1 MHEHT
6 NGTSLVGSVFERP
19 PPLGLRRPPQLPTSG
34 RTGFPAAQHRSKS
47 AFARRRDEE
56 RKTDNTRPRAVPTV
70 VPIPKVQ
77 PFTPNT
83 TVAHERQEDAVVDW
97 REEISRQSQTKVQNM
112 SAEERERERNEIYE
126 RFGAD
131 IGDIL
136 RRAREARERRAEKDS
151 EEMKHKHPE
160 GDSITAGGNGVLQEP
175 DLFSSSRRNSEKS
188 LPEVPITSEKPT
200 VRPVSPPLASYPPLS
215 LSASATRPSTPNKA
229 LRKLRFAELSPTDV
243 HVYESAPPS
252 PRKKTVL
259 ALPPPP
265 PAGTDED
272 IVSLGMYRATR
283 MASSEDPEEGSPEY
297 IRQKYFPSAPS
308 SNPDLAWMK
317 PSTSDAQS
325 DDSSPLDK
333 LRFDLSGNPIPSSI
347 SLTLPTHL
355 GLHHHAE
362 GSHAG
367 YTLDDIFLL
376 TRSSV
381 AAQRAAMLGVLSGI
395 ARWLRNCVEGGN
407 SKADDL
413 LLNDLSAKSAPL
425 LKRILFAGLE
435 VLPERGSVGARGIAV
450 VWQCLVGWEAQ
461 EINDLQV
468 DLNDVEATFGEV
480 ELNISVDIST
490 ATTTTP
496 PPSISSLIDALPLP
510 EMLSQ
515 LVPLLSSP
523 PDFNSGESSPT
534 LNQLQ
539 LLAIVHRISK
549 HSNAAAEK
557 IVQTS
562 NLVASIINVFL
573 LSAATPHPSAIQC
586 LTTLVSAS
594 RQNAK
599 MLCGPA
605 DAMLKFVA
613 SAIPSIDGTM
623 QYPAELAHELLVSTL
638 RLYTYLGRYGMY
650 SHTAAD
656 AQELW
661 MRLAMYV
668 TDTGGKLAQSW
679 AELISTWMIC
689 ATDPHRTSPSHDILW
704 SRVVAWGWGEDML
717 TLRACDQLPGD
728 KGPLRQIMDTQG
740 AIWRCTSAW
749 LEGSRINSTR
759 GGQAE
764 REAALTVLKPG
775 FKNEAGLARHITLAT
790 LEGLKVDLE
799 NLRST
804 EAPSQWLPTLLS
816 AGRCASALTAV
827 IRLWLACIPSS
838 SGLPESPSFDLPFSQ
853 ISQLC
858 ALLVS
863 HPVWS
868 YPSKYEHCGLV
879 GAYARVMCRP
889 LTSLL
894 YYYLL
899 LSRKLPGSSGDLWM
913 AQAFAIILRCYP
925 GDEDYALAI
934 LDDLL
939 GMITADWAKQRQLKI
954 PDTIWERGGMDAIK
968 HILHHVIQSGDD
980 IHIAPTSPTP
990 KSVLL
995 STSQRLATSV
1005 LITTDWDPVGLP
1017 LKGDWALTPIDH
1029 VLRSGHE
1036 LSVFRRKGS
1045 LPSSWDISETEI
1057 VRASLLLAQ
1066 LGREAVLRFASGLA
1080 DIVLSGPEAVFG
1092 CMKVFML
1099 EHEQDHDKSLGEVF
1113 RDPAVGYLMNELVS
1127 PYTVGMQSKVKST
1140 TQDDL
1145 ETVAARFLGA
1155 GTPFYQYYTDFVAL
1169 YDAISFAH
1177 PLFARLLLPP
1187 TSMYY
1192 AADYRKHLWLDFG
1205 HLIKGIHVP
1214 LDAVISQDIREYL
1227 YPVERSSEM
1236 IGAYVRALV
1245 TIGPSMDGFVRFV
1258 AVHHVACNIWSDLM
1272 TTSGDDASMKK
1283 LFGLLVGQ
1291 GSKEV
1296 LREILTYRQA
1306 SAGPVLLAPHCFEH
1320 GNEVKGERAEYIL
1333 HWAGQ
1338 GVLEKMLVLF

>member
-1 MHEHT
+1 MPERT

-19 PPLGLRRPPQLPTSG
+19 PSLALHRPPQLSTSG

-56 RKTDNTRPRAVPTV
+56 RKTDNTRPRGVPTI

-77 PFTPNT
+77 PFTPNVPEREEES
-83 TVAHERQEDAVVDW
+83 VANW
-97 REEISRQSQTKVQNM
+97 REEISRQNQLQVQNM

-131 IGDIL
+131 IGGIL
-136 RRAREARERRAEKDS
+136 RRAREARERQAEKDS
-151 EEMKHKHPE
+151 EEMKRKRPE
-160 GDSITAGGNGVLQEP
+160 GTLITGNGILQEP
-175 DLFSSSRRNSEKS
+175 DSFTSSRRNSEKG

-200 VRPVSPPLASYPPLS
+200 SRPVSPPLASFPPPS
-215 LSASATRPSTPNKA
+215 LSASATRPSTPSKGV
-229 LRKLRFAELSPTDV
+229 RRIRFAELSPTDV

-259 ALPPPP
+259 ALPAPP
-265 PAGTDED
+265 PAGTDEN
-272 IVSLGMYRATR
+272 IVSLGTYPTTNMR
-283 MASSEDPEEGSPEY
+283 SSEDLEEGSPEY
-297 IRQKYFPSAPS
+297 IRRKYFPSAPS

-317 PSTSDAQS
+317 PSTSDDQS

-367 YTLDDIFLL
+367 YTLDDVFLL

-381 AAQRAAMLGVLSGI
+381 AAQRAAMLSVLSGV
-395 ARWLRNCVEGGN
+395 ARWLRKCTEGGN
-407 SKADDL
+407 SIPDDL
-413 LLNDLSAKSAPL
+413 VLNDLSAKSATL

-461 EINDLQV
+461 EIDDLQV
-468 DLNDVEATFGEV
+468 DLNDVEAAFGEV
-480 ELNISVDIST
+480 ELNMPVDVST

-496 PPSISSLIDALPLP
+496 PLSISSLIDALPLS

-515 LVPLLSSP
+515 LAPLLSSP
-523 PDFNSGESSPT
+523 PDFNSVESFPT
-534 LNQLQ
+534 PNQLQ
-539 LLAIVHRISK
+539 LLGIVHRIAK
-549 HSNAAAEK
+549 HSNTVVEK

-562 NLVASIINVFL
+562 SLVASIVNVFL
-573 LSAATPHPSAIQC
+573 LSTATPHPPAIHC
-586 LTTLVSAS
+586 LITLVRAS
-594 RQNAK
+594 RHNAK
-599 MLCGPA
+599 ALCDPA
-605 DAMLKFVA
+605 DAMLKFIA
-613 SAIPSIDGTM
+613 STIPSIDGTA

-638 RLYTYLGRYGMY
+638 RFYTSLGRYGMY
-650 SHTAAD
+650 SHTATD
-656 AQELW
+656 AQTLW
-661 MRLAMYV
+661 MRLTVYV
-668 TDTGGKLAQSW
+668 TETGGKLAQAW
-679 AELISTWMIC
+679 AELIGTWMIC
-689 ATDPHRTSPSHDILW
+689 ATDPHKTSPSHDILW
-704 SRVVAWGWGEDML
+704 SRVVAWGWGEDVL
-717 TLRACDQLPGD
+717 ALKACDQLPED
-728 KGPLRQIMDTQG
+728 KGQLKQIIDTQS
-740 AIWRCTSAW
+740 AIWRCVSTW
-749 LEGSRINSTR
+749 LEGSRVNSPR

-764 REAALTVLKPG
+764 REAVLTVLKSG
-775 FKNEAGLARHITLAT
+775 FESEGGLARRIMLAT
-790 LEGLKVDLE
+790 LEGLKADLE
-799 NLRST
+799 DLQSR

-838 SGLPESPSFDLPFSQ
+838 SGLPESPPFDLPFSR

-863 HPVWS
+863 HPVWN
-868 YPSKYEHCGLV
+868 YPPKSEHRGLV

-889 LTSLL
+889 LASLL

-899 LSRKLPGSSGDLWM
+899 LSRKLPGSSDDLWM

-925 GDEDYALAI
+925 GDEGHALAI
-934 LDDLL
+934 MDDLL
-939 GMITADWAKQRQLKI
+939 GTITADWAKQRQLKI
-954 PDTIWERGGMDAIK
+954 PNIIWERGGMDAIK
-968 HILHHVIQSGDD
+968 PILHQVIQPRDD
-980 IHIAPTSPTP
+980 IQIAPTSPTP
-990 KSVLL
+990 KSILL

-1005 LITTDWDPVGLP
+1005 LITTDWDPIGLP
-1017 LKGDWALTPIDH
+1017 LKRDWALTPIDH

-1036 LSVFRRKGS
+1036 LSVFQRKGAF
-1045 LPSSWDISETEI
+1045 PPSWDTSETEI

-1080 DIVLSGPEAVFG
+1080 DVVLSGPEAVFG

-1099 EHEQDHDKSLGEVF
+1099 EHEQDHDKGQDEVF

-1127 PYTVGMQSKVKST
+1127 PYAVGMQLKVKST
-1140 TQDDL
+1140 RQDDL

-1187 TSMYY
+1187 TSMHY
-1192 AADYRKHLWLDFG
+1192 AVDYRKHLWLDFG
-1205 HLIKGIHVP
+1205 HLIKSIHVP

-1236 IGAYVRALV
+1236 IGVYVRALV

-1258 AVHHVACNIWSDLM
+1258 AVHHVACNIWPDLM
-1272 TTSGDDASMKK
+1272 MTPGDDVSSKK
-1283 LFGLLVGQ
+1283 LFGLLIGQ

-1296 LREILTYRQA
+1296 LRDILTYKQA
-1306 SAGPVLLAPHCFEH
+1306 SDGPVSLAPLCFEH
-1320 GNEVKGERAEYIL
+1320 GSEVKGERADYIL
-1333 HWAGQ
+1333 RWTDQ
-1338 GVLEKMLVLF
+1338 GILEKMLALF